1 MRSNTN
7 IRKIVIWL
15 VVIAVVSL
23 TIAAIAFFNTENYIV
38 RFWDRSNFEGNSIDE
53 VKTFDIDKVKTFDVE
68 QLKKIYIHSV
78 SSDVSVFSTDEED
91 VKIHFYGSSTAGSEK
106 ELPNL
111 ITNLEGNK
119 LKIEIKYPKALL
131 YYPKEL
137 FYNATVVLDV
147 YIPQDYTG
155 NINIDTVSADVD
167 MSGLDLNDFKCKTV
181 SGDLRIESLGS
192 DNLTL
197 HTTSGDVDIVDFSG
211 NLEADSVSGDIDV
224 EYRVF
229 DNNVDIKTISGKV
242 KIDLPQYAE
251 FHLKTNTVSGEVVAK
266 FPITIISF
274 NKMNQLEGTV
284 GTGDNRIVVDTVSGD
299 IYINKF

>member
-1 MRSNTN
+1 MRNNTN
-7 IRKIVIWL
+7 IQKIVIWL

-23 TIAAIAFFNTENYIV
+23 TIAAIAFFSTENYMV
-38 RFWDRSNFEGNSIDE
+38 SFRDKNNFGGNPIDE
-53 VKTFDIDKVKTFDVE
+53 VNTFGIY
-68 QLKKIYIHSV
+68 QLKEIYIHSV

-91 VKIHFYGSSTAGSEK
+91 IKIHFYCRSALKSEK
-106 ELPNL
+106 ALPKL
-111 ITNLEGNK
+111 ITNLEGSK
-119 LKIEIKYPKALL
+119 LKIEIEYPKVI
-131 YYPKEL
+131 
-137 FYNATVVLDV
+137 FYNANVVLDV
-147 YIPQDYTG
+147 YIPQDYRE
-155 NINIDTVSADVD
+155 NIIIDTASADVD
-167 MSGLDLNDFKCKTV
+167 ISNLDINNFQCKTA

-197 HTTSGDVDIVDFSG
+197 NTASGDVDIVDFSG
-211 NLEADSVSGDIDV
+211 NLKADLVSGDIDV
-224 EYRVF
+224 GYRVF

-251 FHLKTNTVSGEVVAK
+251 FYLKTNTVSGEVVAK

-284 GTGDNRIVVDTVSGD
+284 GTGDNRIIIDTVSGD